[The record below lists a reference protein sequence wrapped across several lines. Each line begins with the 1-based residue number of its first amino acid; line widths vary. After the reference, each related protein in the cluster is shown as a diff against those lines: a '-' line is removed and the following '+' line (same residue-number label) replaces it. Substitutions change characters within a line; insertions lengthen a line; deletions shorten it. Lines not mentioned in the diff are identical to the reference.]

1 MQTEG
6 RERAFVT
13 FKTISNRALLLKA
26 SQRHSALVL
35 NTVFKPA
42 QHFPSGFAAVLS
54 FDTKDKQSAML
65 NIRLVQSTEE
75 GAGADAGLWEQQE
88 IEKVQRR
95 IRDNTFLDA
104 IFLFLSLILFCRVEM
119 EREIVFFFFFFS
131 KCGCENGIGEVR
143 SISGEGRMALITRR
157 I

>member
-1 MQTEG
+1 
-6 RERAFVT
+6 
-13 FKTISNRALLLKA
+13 LKA

-54 FDTKDKQSAML
+54 FDTKDKQSDKL
-65 NIRLVQSTEE
+65 SIRFVQSTEE
-75 GAGADAGLWEQQE
+75 GAGADEGLWEQQE

-119 EREIVFFFFFFS
+119 ERETVFFLLLLF
-131 KCGCENGIGEVR
+131 EMR
-143 SISGEGRMALITRR
+143 L
-157 I
+157 